1 MLNVIVHQVTWT
13 QRVPPSDLVKTKG
26 VAIALCSTYQ
36 GSYGECGNLPMGTSR
51 SPHVARRGVVGPR
64 GAARRCARAG
74 GRGRPARGCSIA
86 ASERPVERGGDPP
99 RSGSRRTGGV
109 HGLAPTGG
117 PPRM

>member
-36 GSYGECGNLPMGTSR
+36 GSYGERGNLPMGTSR

-86 ASERPVERGGDPP
+86 ASGRPVERGGGGGTPGA
-99 RSGSRRTGGV
+99 RSLGAAATLVSGAA
-109 HGLAPTGG
+109 HD
-117 PPRM
+117 